1 MEAKKFRI
9 ITISQNEVKIFEY
22 IKENYDF
29 IMFAILNKKEIEI
42 MKSANIFN
50 FKNGAKII
58 RRDENGIMQRI
69 ENETVDWKRE
79 KPLDRLA

>member
-9 ITISQNEVKIFEY
+9 IRISQNEVKIFEY

-29 IMFAILNKKEIEI
+29 IMFAISKKEEIEI
-42 MKSANIFN
+42 MKLSNVFN

-69 ENETVDWKRE
+69 ENETVDWKRNR
-79 KPLDRLA
+79 PLDRTS

>member
-29 IMFAILNKKEIEI
+29 IMFAISKKEEIEI

-58 RRDENGIMQRI
+58 RRDENGIMQQI
-69 ENETVDWKRE
+69 EIAGIDWKRGRS
-79 KPLDRLA
+79 LDRPS